1 LTISCAFGAAYETST
16 TSSGTMPPT
25 SLGMRYGCFTHAA
38 TRNWERSEVEADA
51 RAMSKMSTSEPNT
64 SYTMEIDQVGARR
77 FSIEMSNL

>member
-1 LTISCAFGAAYETST
+1 
-16 TSSGTMPPT
+16 
-25 SLGMRYGCFTHAA
+25 MRSGCFTHAA

-51 RAMSKMSTSEPNT
+51 GAMSKMSTSEPNT